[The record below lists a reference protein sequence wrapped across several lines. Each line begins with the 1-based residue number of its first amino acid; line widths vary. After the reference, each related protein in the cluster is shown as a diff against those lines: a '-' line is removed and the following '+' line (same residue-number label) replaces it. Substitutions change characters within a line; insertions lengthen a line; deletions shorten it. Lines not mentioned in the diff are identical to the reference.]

1 MHYTYLYYK
10 VYPNVKV
17 KMLIQQVAKKL
28 NTTTR
33 TIRHY
38 EDLGIIK
45 SDRLAN
51 NYRVYDEKNYDKLK
65 FLVRAR
71 NLGFSLKEC
80 KELIKLFENNTR
92 QSSLVREIAKK
103 KLNDLKLQIKELDNL
118 KVSLEWLVNKC
129 PGNEK
134 PDCPIIDELAKD

>member
-1 MHYTYLYYK
+1 MF
-10 VYPNVKV
+10 
-17 KMLIQQVAKKL
+17 IQQVAKKL
-28 NTTTR
+28 NITTR

-45 SDRLAN
+45 SNRLEN
-51 NYRVYDEKNYDKLK
+51 NYRVYDTKNYDKLK

-80 KELIKLFENNTR
+80 KELIKLFENDTR
-92 QSSLVREIAKK
+92 KSASVRDIAKK

>member
-1 MHYTYLYYK
+1 MF
-10 VYPNVKV
+10 
-17 KMLIQQVAKKL
+17 IQQVAKKL
-28 NTTTR
+28 NITTR

-38 EDLGIIK
+38 EELGIIK
-45 SDRLAN
+45 SNRLEN
-51 NYRVYDEKNYDKLK
+51 NYRVYDTKNYDKLK

-118 KVSLEWLVNKC
+118 KISLEWLVNKC

>member
-1 MHYTYLYYK
+1 
-10 VYPNVKV
+10 
-17 KMLIQQVAKKL
+17 MLIQQVAKKL
-28 NTTTR
+28 NITTR

-45 SDRLAN
+45 SKRLEN
-51 NYRVYDEKNYDKLK
+51 NYRVYDTKNYDKLK

-80 KELIKLFENNTR
+80 KELIKLFENESR
-92 QSSLVREIAKK
+92 QSSSVREIAKK
-103 KLNDLKLQIKELDNL
+103 KLNDLKLQIQELDNL
-118 KVSLEWLVNKC
+118 KVSLEWLVKKC

-134 PDCPIIDELAKD
+134 PNCPIIDELAKD

>member
-1 MHYTYLYYK
+1 
-10 VYPNVKV
+10 
-17 KMLIQQVAKKL
+17 MLIQQVAKKL
-28 NTTTR
+28 NITTR

-45 SDRLAN
+45 SNRLEN
-51 NYRVYDEKNYDKLK
+51 NYRVYDTKNYDKLK

-80 KELIKLFENNTR
+80 KELIKLFENDSR
-92 QSSLVREIAKK
+92 QSSSVREIAKK
-103 KLNDLKLQIKELDNL
+103 KLNDLKLQIQELDNL
-118 KVSLEWLVNKC
+118 KVSLEWLVKKC

-134 PDCPIIDELAKD
+134 PNCPIIDELAKD

>member
-1 MHYTYLYYK
+1 MF
-10 VYPNVKV
+10 
-17 KMLIQQVAKKL
+17 IQQVAKKL
-28 NTTTR
+28 NITTR

-45 SDRLAN
+45 SDRLEN
-51 NYRVYDEKNYDKLK
+51 NYRVFDRKNYDKLK

-80 KELIKLFENNTR
+80 QELIKLFENDTR
-92 QSSLVREIAKK
+92 ESVSVRNIAKK
-103 KLNDLKLQIKELDNL
+103 KLNDLNIQIKELNNL
-118 KVSLEWLVNKC
+118 KVSLEWLVKKC
-129 PGNEK
+129 PGNDK

>member
-1 MHYTYLYYK
+1 
-10 VYPNVKV
+10 
-17 KMLIQQVAKKL
+17 MLIQQVAKKL
-28 NTTTR
+28 NITTR

-45 SDRLAN
+45 SKRLEN
-51 NYRVYDEKNYDKLK
+51 NYRVYDTKNYDKLK

-80 KELIKLFENNTR
+80 KELIKLFENDSR
-92 QSSLVREIAKK
+92 QSSSVREIAKK
-103 KLNDLKLQIKELDNL
+103 KLNDLKLQIQELDNL
-118 KVSLEWLVNKC
+118 KVSLEWLVKKC

-134 PDCPIIDELAKD
+134 PNCPIIDELAKD

>member
-1 MHYTYLYYK
+1 MF
-10 VYPNVKV
+10 
-17 KMLIQQVAKKL
+17 IQQVAKKL
-28 NTTTR
+28 NITTR

-45 SDRLAN
+45 SNRLEN
-51 NYRVYDEKNYDKLK
+51 NYRVYDTKNYDKLK

-80 KELIKLFENNTR
+80 KELIKLFENNYR
-92 QSSLVREIAKK
+92 QSSSVREIAKK
-103 KLNDLKLQIKELDNL
+103 KLNDLKLQIQELDNL
-118 KVSLEWLVNKC
+118 KVSLEWLVKKC

-134 PDCPIIDELAKD
+134 PNCPIIDELAKD

>member
-1 MHYTYLYYK
+1 
-10 VYPNVKV
+10 
-17 KMLIQQVAKKL
+17 MLIQQVAKKL
-28 NTTTR
+28 NITTR

-45 SDRLAN
+45 SGRLEN
-51 NYRVYDEKNYDKLK
+51 NYRVYDERNFDKLK

-80 KELIKLFENNTR
+80 KELIKLFENSTR
-92 QSSLVREIAKK
+92 QSSLVRDIAKK

-118 KVSLEWLVNKC
+118 KASLEWLVNKC

>member
-1 MHYTYLYYK
+1 MF
-10 VYPNVKV
+10 
-17 KMLIQQVAKKL
+17 IQQVAKKL
-28 NTTTR
+28 NITTR

-45 SDRLAN
+45 SDRLEN

-103 KLNDLKLQIKELDNL
+103 KLNDLKLQIKELNNL
-118 KVSLEWLVNKC
+118 KISLQWLVNKC

-134 PDCPIIDELAKD
+134 PDCPIIDELARD

>member
-1 MHYTYLYYK
+1 MF
-10 VYPNVKV
+10 
-17 KMLIQQVAKKL
+17 IQQVAKKL
-28 NTTTR
+28 NITTR

-45 SDRLAN
+45 SNRLEN
-51 NYRVYDEKNYDKLK
+51 NYRVYDTKNYDKLK

-80 KELIKLFENNTR
+80 KELIKLFENDSR
-92 QSSLVREIAKK
+92 QSSSVREIAKK
-103 KLNDLKLQIKELDNL
+103 KLNDLKSQIQELDNL
-118 KVSLEWLVNKC
+118 KVSLEWLVKKC

-134 PDCPIIDELAKD
+134 PNCPIIDELAKD

>member
-1 MHYTYLYYK
+1 MF
-10 VYPNVKV
+10 
-17 KMLIQQVAKKL
+17 IQQVAKKL
-28 NTTTR
+28 NITTR

-45 SDRLAN
+45 SDRLEN

-103 KLNDLKLQIKELDNL
+103 KLNNLNIQIKELENL
-118 KVSLEWLVNKC
+118 KISLEWLVNKC

-134 PDCPIIDELAKD
+134 PDCPIIDELARGLVV

>member
-1 MHYTYLYYK
+1 MF
-10 VYPNVKV
+10 
-17 KMLIQQVAKKL
+17 IQQVAKKL
-28 NTTTR
+28 NITTR

-45 SDRLAN
+45 SNRLEN
-51 NYRVYDEKNYDKLK
+51 NYRVYDTKNYDKLK

-80 KELIKLFENNTR
+80 KELIKLFENDTR
-92 QSSLVREIAKK
+92 KSSSVREIAKK
-103 KLNDLKLQIKELDNL
+103 KLNDLKLQIQELDNL
-118 KVSLEWLVNKC
+118 KVSLEWLVKKC

-134 PDCPIIDELAKD
+134 PNCPIIDELAKD

>member
-1 MHYTYLYYK
+1 
-10 VYPNVKV
+10 
-17 KMLIQQVAKKL
+17 MLIKQVAKKL
-28 NTTTR
+28 NITTR

-38 EDLGIIK
+38 EDLRIIK
-45 SDRLAN
+45 SDRLEN

-103 KLNDLKLQIKELDNL
+103 KLNDIKLQIKELDNL
-118 KVSLEWLVNKC
+118 KASLEWLVNKC

>member
-1 MHYTYLYYK
+1 MF
-10 VYPNVKV
+10 
-17 KMLIQQVAKKL
+17 IQQVAKKL
-28 NTTTR
+28 NITTR

-45 SDRLAN
+45 SNRLEN
-51 NYRVYDEKNYDKLK
+51 NYRVYDTKNYDKLK

-80 KELIKLFENNTR
+80 KELIKLFENDTR
-92 QSSLVREIAKK
+92 KSASVRDIAKK

-118 KVSLEWLVNKC
+118 KISLEWLVNKC

>member
-1 MHYTYLYYK
+1 MF
-10 VYPNVKV
+10 
-17 KMLIQQVAKKL
+17 IQQVAKKL
-28 NTTTR
+28 NITTR

-38 EDLGIIK
+38 EDMGIIK
-45 SDRLAN
+45 SDRLEN

-103 KLNDLKLQIKELDNL
+103 KLNDLKLQIKELENL
-118 KVSLEWLVNKC
+118 KISLEWLVNKC

-134 PDCPIIDELAKD
+134 PDCPIIDELARD

>member
-1 MHYTYLYYK
+1 MF
-10 VYPNVKV
+10 
-17 KMLIQQVAKKL
+17 IQQVAKKL
-28 NTTTR
+28 NITTR

-45 SDRLAN
+45 SDRLEN

-103 KLNDLKLQIKELDNL
+103 KLNDLKLQIKELENL
-118 KVSLEWLVNKC
+118 KISLEWLVNKC

-134 PDCPIIDELAKD
+134 PDCPIIDELARNYI

>member
-1 MHYTYLYYK
+1 MF
-10 VYPNVKV
+10 
-17 KMLIQQVAKKL
+17 IQQVAKKL
-28 NTTTR
+28 NITTR

-45 SDRLAN
+45 SNRLKN
-51 NYRVYDEKNYDKLK
+51 NYRVYDTKNYDKLK

-71 NLGFSLKEC
+71 NLGFSVKEC
-80 KELIKLFENNTR
+80 KELIKLFENDTR
-92 QSSLVREIAKK
+92 QSASVREIAKK
-103 KLNDLKLQIKELDNL
+103 KLNDLKLQIRELDNL
-118 KVSLEWLVNKC
+118 KVSLEWLVKKC

>member
-1 MHYTYLYYK
+1 MF
-10 VYPNVKV
+10 
-17 KMLIQQVAKKL
+17 IQQVAKKL
-28 NTTTR
+28 NITTR

-45 SDRLAN
+45 SDRLEN

-103 KLNDLKLQIKELDNL
+103 KLNDLKLQIKELENL
-118 KVSLEWLVNKC
+118 KISLEWLINKC

-134 PDCPIIDELAKD
+134 PDCPIIDELARD

>member
-1 MHYTYLYYK
+1 
-10 VYPNVKV
+10 
-17 KMLIQQVAKKL
+17 MLIKQIAKKL
-28 NTTTR
+28 NITTR

-38 EDLGIIK
+38 EDLGLIK
-45 SDRLAN
+45 SKRLEN
-51 NYRVYDEKNYDKLK
+51 NYRVYDTKNYDKLK

-80 KELIKLFENNTR
+80 KDLIKLFENNSR
-92 QSSLVREIAKK
+92 QSASVREIAKK
-103 KLNDLKLQIKELDNL
+103 KLNGLKLQIKELDNL
-118 KVSLEWLVNKC
+118 KVSLEWLVKKC

>member
-1 MHYTYLYYK
+1 MF
-10 VYPNVKV
+10 
-17 KMLIQQVAKKL
+17 IQQVAKKL
-28 NTTTR
+28 NITTR

-45 SDRLAN
+45 SNRLEN
-51 NYRVYDEKNYDKLK
+51 NYRVYDTKNYDKLK

-80 KELIKLFENNTR
+80 KDLIKLFENNSR
-92 QSSLVREIAKK
+92 QSASVREIAKK
-103 KLNDLKLQIKELDNL
+103 KLNGLKLQIKELDNL
-118 KVSLEWLVNKC
+118 KVSLEWLVKKC

>member
-1 MHYTYLYYK
+1 MF
-10 VYPNVKV
+10 
-17 KMLIQQVAKKL
+17 IQQVAKKL
-28 NTTTR
+28 NITTR

-45 SDRLAN
+45 SNRLEN
-51 NYRVYDEKNYDKLK
+51 NYRVYDTENYDKLK

-80 KELIKLFENNTR
+80 KELIKLFENDTR
-92 QSSLVREIAKK
+92 KSASVRDIAKK

-118 KVSLEWLVNKC
+118 KISLEWLVNKC